1 MSSTIPLTEKSTI
14 GASVQSIGSRNTSDL
29 DLPTQQA
36 PFITNTH
43 YNPSATSLAAPT
55 PNTEADTYDP
65 TSTDPF
71 SPFYCH
77 ARASESRPRVHHTRS
92 STAQDPIDLEKGHHT
107 GVTISPVLSNGS
119 AAAIHHDNEN
129 NNNGTFQPAHQQKS
143 RCQNKQSL
151 LCRSEAKKARGW
163 WRNLS
168 KRQKMS
174 VHLLIALVFVGAVTG
189 LGIGVSKAMGT
200 GIWKTDSASRPIGE
214 ET

>member
-1 MSSTIPLTEKSTI
+1 MSSTIPLTDKPTI
-14 GASVQSIGSRNTSDL
+14 GASVQSISSRDTSDL
-29 DLPTQQA
+29 DLPAQQA
-36 PFITNTH
+36 PFITH
-43 YNPSATSLAAPT
+43 YNPSATSLPAPT

-65 TSTDPF
+65 TSTNPF

-77 ARASESRPRVHHTRS
+77 ARASESRSRVHTRS
-92 STAQDPIDLEKGHHT
+92 STAQDPIDLEKGNHT
-107 GVTISPVLSNGS
+107 GVTISTVLSNAS
-119 AAAIHHDNEN
+119 AAPSHN
-129 NNNGTFQPAHQQKS
+129 NNNFQQGNQQS

-163 WRNLS
+163 WRNLN
-168 KRQKMS
+168 KRQKVL
-174 VHLLIALVFVGAVTG
+174 VHFLIALVFIGAVTG

>member
-1 MSSTIPLTEKSTI
+1 MSSTLPLTEKSAI

-29 DLPTQQA
+29 ELPTQQA

-77 ARASESRPRVHHTRS
+77 ARASESRPRVHTRS

-107 GVTISPVLSNGS
+107 GVTISTVLSNGS
-119 AAAIHHDNEN
+119 AAPIHHDNEN
-129 NNNGTFQPAHQQKS
+129 NNNGTFQLAYQQKP
-143 RCQNKQSL
+143 RCQNEQSL